1 MLSKVTDYL
10 KNVGKSVVYA
20 TSDVLEKDNEFI
32 YNFANTN
39 KEVFT
44 AAYSS
49 VRNYRTTI
57 NKIETNFKQSKVYQA
72 ADIGIKALF
81 EDLKTGKF
89 YNKARAE
96 EIAATMGGFDMSDDF
111 DIEEFEKGLANRDI
125 AEGDKAVIEAVEKST
140 RLSGELVSDTVARS
154 ASAVISNQKASDRIF
169 FTQNVQM
176 ISGIK
181 AVAETTSLVGKTIN
195 NTNQM
200 LKTMAD
206 NQKTYYERTGRAVDE
221 MHAMMREFL
230 DMQRNLYNAQRKA
243 EQNASGKKKQNYSD
257 IIDYRGVLN
266 LQEYAKN
273 VKSNINRKISDS
285 PAGMLFNG
293 GFGEDANMLAQFVS
307 SPLEFIPKWFVRHLI
322 PEATKNA
329 SKSLNDTLSGLVS
342 TTIAKLNNMA
352 EKDDSPFAKL
362 FGEIF
367 GVKIRKKTKVEVGK
381 YNKGPVPFDG
391 ITRKAIVDV
400 IPGYLRRIEAIIS
413 GNKERVFDYSSGK
426 WTGMENATKK
436 LDTMYM
442 DHIKSTMNEFVGEIE
457 ATLKNVRGATREED
471 ERLTRA
477 RNAIYKDIYEHNGDW
492 TRYTKKGRDYTSQLA
507 REISSGD
514 TTVDANDIKMIAK
527 AIKEIQR
534 KNNGDDW
541 KKIAVKLS
549 NQALSGRE
557 TYTRRMD
564 ELEKNMD
571 SSAFMTALEDI
582 FSNAHINS
590 KTGMPL
596 YISPDKNKKATEQA
610 FQNTLGAAIL
620 KVKDEYKHDIFYYLR
635 SLEDNA
641 TWVREYLST
650 NRIGGGGGN
659 SGNSNVPDFNAIT
672 ALRGNA
678 TNLDPDALYREA
690 QRKLDE
696 YYARARRSDFD
707 SGRVFAYSQYGAG
720 AYGGA
725 ATYMERTT
733 DKAIEQARID
743 KANSQE
749 ENLFWSIFHD
759 TSKAKKDYDS
769 KKFLE
774 QLRDAHDIGEKYEVI
789 KHGVEKLAAAPMKM
803 LEHVIRKADESVYH
817 FMFGRADDEVDEDGN
832 PIQGLLAKTI
842 HEMKA
847 TFKKLNVWLNE
858 KLLDPLKK
866 KLDEW
871 GIHSVTDVLDK
882 ITGGRFSDAKNAIAD
897 TVLGTKGEDGLRT
910 GGWADPFRKAFSYNF
925 GEIYDRRAAEAR
937 RKKERDRA
945 RQEALAE
952 MQAEDDFNS
961 INHAEGTAG
970 KAKSDLFTMLSPG
983 EELISPSG
991 RSRIVS
997 ESESYAPHI
1006 VPKGTT
1012 IYNPQPRSVRK
1023 RQKEIEQQKAVAW
1036 AKNMKFNAS
1045 ADETGGLY
1053 DFEKKIFNNE
1063 KAKAQF
1069 QEQYEYLDMY
1079 LEEKASELIASGTD
1093 EGIALG
1099 QEYLVLYEEFNRY
1112 KSNYAGI
1119 MNPDPKGYGSNY
1131 TIYAKFVKWV
1141 KNAYKALTT
1150 NSLKEAFYVEDQ
1162 KAKQTKANVQNKTES
1177 EPEKIK
1183 NQWLHEQLDKLKY
1196 DEAKPENIARVN
1208 KIADTTA
1215 KTAIG
1220 AGAGL
1225 LLGNPLLGLV
1235 GGAVA
1240 GIVKNNK
1247 AINEFIFGDIE
1258 HDNGLIS
1265 KKTQQYLKDAI
1276 PTVRKTSLIGGIAG
1290 LVTGLGPIP
1299 GILMG
1304 SVAGF
1309 AAKNE
1314 DLMETLFGP
1323 KEEREKRMEK
1333 IKKAAPRMGIGAAAG
1348 ALLGPFGLLGGAA
1361 LGAAG
1366 GLFTTTNTFKELL
1379 YGEIDEDG
1387 NPVKDEDGKL
1397 KGGILGALQVSF
1409 VDPLKEFANDMKT
1422 KAKDFIRDKIVDPIA
1437 GAIKPITAGMK
1448 HIVKDVLTAV
1458 PNALNWVF
1466 EKSFG
1471 IPMGDFLRDKVFG
1484 PIARFTK
1491 GFLKLPFTIFKGILS
1506 APGKIIGGIGNAIR
1520 GGQIRRGTADYMT
1533 AEERLAYR
1541 EQHKT
1546 QFRGN
1551 WIGKILHPFRRDRML
1566 AEDEALARA
1575 HVGDIKNENGEVTS
1589 YGVDTIIQGIEELTT
1604 SERDAGKA
1612 VRTAQRQLN
1621 NIVDKH
1627 FRNRGL
1633 ISLRNDKDKIL
1644 KALNNGKLDQ
1654 AMKLIEK
1661 LKTKDGK
1668 KLSGEELQ
1676 NFQDDVTKAYNVL
1689 EEAKALRKSVG
1700 SRRGRDRSSGLAKYE
1715 KMLKDQGFKNVNLK
1729 SDRQRSRILALLKQE
1744 KSSKAGA
1751 YADTLSEDDK
1761 ISAEATVGAIN
1772 SQTADL
1778 LKALTGIKESIDLI
1792 NTNYDGA
1799 KDTSKGAAGVNKI
1812 FEDLQDTDENGEP
1825 VMKTEFGKSFTRGMS
1840 NSIHKDVVN
1849 SARRRYKVNQRR
1861 HQRKRKDDNLVFE
1874 RITKVKDLGINT
1886 QPNGYWSSNDDRAR
1900 KIFNLLDKNSKFDV
1914 NTALKHAFN
1923 TKNFIKN
1930 FSTAMS
1936 TSNGVFVEADFIN
1949 RIASIRDNKTE
1960 QECLSKAVAAG
1971 IDLTNKTI
1979 FSLDSLNALLGA
1991 SEKQLKYN
1999 TIKEVFKQIK
2009 NYIKAYNVAPTPAEI
2024 QTWFANLSQLRSD
2037 AKYTKQKLKEQA
2049 EQEAEQDNST
2059 PSANPS
2065 PVFSNAD
2072 ADEGTETIPVE
2083 HVSWLKDKWR
2093 EKIKPGL
2100 KGFKSDIGS
2109 SFDDLKDIR
2118 NTKKTK
2124 NLKYELLVVK
2134 GIKAIIDRTTR
2145 VAEATENQD
2154 EREEE
2159 KTKEEKKL
2167 AKKKAKADKKANG
2180 GNLWQRAN
2188 AKVEAFGENV
2198 KNKGDNFLRAL
2209 SHPIKMVK
2217 GAIHGSKEEYESK
2230 QDGDKFSIIDIL
2242 HGIKKGQEKELE
2254 ILKDQEDKG
2263 ERKEPIWKRVLKA
2276 IFGKSLASIAFR
2288 TFALPLGVGLFKN
2301 QVWPL
2306 IKEKA
2311 WPWIQ
2316 NKLFGDPERDDDG
2329 FFGRLKYWFKDHV
2342 VPVLFGEKNEEGVW
2356 TKGWFSGAANFW
2368 EQKAKPFI
2376 FGEDG
2381 NGGVIGKIKDLIKG
2395 ATYVIA
2401 DTGKL
2406 VWSWFANEDFHPV
2419 SETQQ
2424 LFPGIF
2430 KDQDYQ
2436 FSDIDKGSTGFGRK
2450 LLTTWAD
2457 GAGTMVEFATK
2468 TIIQVLPDVLLGLGK
2483 GIVSGVGAWITGKDT
2498 SGANYALQKTVN
2510 SNNYKDAVGQVTNSG
2525 SSEDGLLTYNA
2536 KYGTFNGAGGG
2547 GTTEIGTGSD
2557 LDENGNLISG
2567 SYTEYETDSYGA
2579 VSELLKSNNPIYD
2592 ATTDITADLQEIDSW
2607 YQKYKNGED
2616 PELAEALELA
2626 QKNLVILPMSVFE
2639 SEDAYKAWITSVFG
2653 PEAVESIGWENLMAI
2668 DEPYL
2673 IYGDSEAYR
2682 QVINRMSRGEKFSL
2696 AMFKTLVTGGRT
2708 GRFIPALLRG
2718 GSKVLNLVAKVAS
2731 KFGFT
2736 GKLISVGIKGIAK
2749 VTSVAGGLVDTSVKL
2764 SKTALGDA
2772 KAGEALLVDMAEFQA
2787 KHPKLIGFTKTV
2799 GDFFKG
2805 LFESS
2810 EFLQKI
2816 AEIGKTTMSA
2826 AKKKIAP
2833 LIEKLSTGF
2842 VKGLTSKVPN
2852 LLKSAGQGLLKALP
2866 FINAA
2871 FITTA
2876 FCNGFFDAQNVLG
2889 FNPNGG
2895 IISPNLRLISGVVA
2909 AVNEVLT
2916 AGLVPTDWIAQWF
2929 VDNVM
2934 IGIFGI
2940 EDEYTVAHEAAQRR
2954 VNEYNAAH
2962 GTNLSIREY
2971 NAVYHPSESQLM
2983 TKDLENFDIGSLA
2996 SHWWT
3001 GVQDLFNG
3009 NAIKNLG
3016 LEGFYGG
3023 GTFGRAKEALD
3034 NIDSFFGQVGNTID
3048 TIAGTAKTTKIFGS
3062 GKHVDQRMSNMRY
3075 NAPGDTEYQTVADS
3089 GCGPAAAVS
3098 VLSHYGKGKLEEA
3111 ATFSLKNGY
3120 KEPNGG
3126 TYPGFFGD
3134 YLGQNGIATN
3144 YERDPNNI
3152 MGNLAQGN
3160 PVILMGTG
3168 GGANKSPFDGANGSH
3183 YVTATGLD
3191 RNGNMIIEDP
3201 DERRGGLKYNAK
3213 NVLDRTSIA
3222 IATHPGRGRKRKFG
3236 RSKLPKI
3243 SRTKYGRGIF
3253 GRGYTIDQLDSDG
3266 LQDMRVW
3273 KDPGNEK
3280 DAYIKAISE
3289 RIHKAASGQVSGIYY
3304 KYSNEVA
3311 TAAVNAGLTT
3321 GIDPALALAI
3331 GMMESGMGSTPT
3343 AKNKLNFWGYNYND
3357 ITWEDG
3363 ASDFSNG
3370 TNGDIKMLEF
3380 AFTEWMHR
3388 IADNYYAVGQNC
3400 LYKMYN
3406 NGGHH
3411 QYSGEVNDITTNWV
3425 VDVAY
3430 YMKAIHDVVG
3440 QTLDNMSYH
3449 PGNGNSSVIDD
3460 IAQYLYSTAD
3470 GFTGMTGTDTTP
3482 NKTDIRSYSGDITTT
3497 GYDSTAANGSSG
3509 NQTIFSMIA
3518 EFGKN
3523 VLKKIFGPIYDL
3535 VFGSTSSSSSYS
3547 SGGNYSGSSAGYYDE
3562 NGNWVNAYQGAENAT
3577 SFFLKTLQEQNPN
3590 AHVSATYNDPSY
3602 VKEIGS
3608 PHRGIDFATGG
3619 VTGLKIF
3626 SPVNGVVART
3636 GYESGGY
3643 GNFIRVDDEDGIHS
3657 HVFAHLNE
3665 IPGIS
3670 AGQTVERGQ
3679 QVGISGNTGY
3689 SLGPHLHYEVDD
3701 YRKEANKYNKGTLGW
3716 SVNPDTEYDWSK
3728 YLPEEVIENMGAEN
3742 PLTKIPRYT
3751 GHMTDFSNLS
3761 TDELIDQYSRWLE
3774 STYKNKDK
3782 VNDYT
3787 SQVNIESLNKSYIN
3801 ELGKRRDL
3809 LIQEFSAASH
3819 ASTDSDYYKKA
3830 KSKYDK
3836 YYYRLS
3842 NLLNYKTIQEEKKQ
3856 EEIAKEEKMT
3866 EGERIAAEREEHR
3879 AAYLSGPNYVSSDKM
3894 TPLARSVLRAVHS
3907 KYSEQFSPYISDS
3920 AKDLMIYKGEAK
3932 SESAILK
3939 DLQTNMSWSK
3949 YGINWPYPGEFTA
3962 NGHYSYHDGKYSA
3975 GIGYDLNNNWE
3986 DAEAAKNFINSN
3998 PLIFSN
4004 PDYWRLPD
4012 VDIMKGSLGKRNNF
4026 LREYGDKI
4034 GIIQEYMNSLSYDP
4048 FGNRYNYGKFWDWY
4062 VNRLN
4067 SHVDETINLSKQQF
4081 GEVAVNPEYYNLA
4094 GLGKRFGLGKFNG
4107 ASAILRK
4114 QAEIDKIK
4122 DSRGR
4127 DAAKRDLNKLVEAYI
4142 RENKDLPAISDESK
4156 AIGGQSRNISR
4167 TLGTAKMVKKPRP
4180 VTRPTAPTN
4189 YGKAKLPTLST
4200 TKTYI
4205 NNAVTTTNANSNDI
4219 AMINYS
4225 KLIITII
4232 ELLTSI
4238 NDNSNKVDKIIDL
4251 LRKYGPSFG
4260 IDTSGYGKAK
4270 TGAEKKAVARHSI
4283 VRNHVMDP
4291 SWGFAAMDNMNR
4303 NDVANKFMEEV
4314 QALARE

>member
-140 RLSGELVSDTVARS
+140 RLSGELVSDTIARS

-206 NQKTYYERTGRAVDE
+206 NQKTYYERTGKAVDE

-243 EQNASGKKKQNYSD
+243 EQNASGKKKQSYSD
-257 IIDYRGVLN
+257 IVDYRGVLN

-273 VKSNINRKISDS
+273 VKSNINRKISES

-293 GFGEDANMLAQFVS
+293 GFGEDANMFAQFVS

-367 GVKIRKKTKVEVGK
+367 GVKIRKKTRVEVGK

-426 WTGMENATKK
+426 WTGMEDATKK

-471 ERLTRA
+471 ERLIRA

-514 TTVDANDIKMIAK
+514 TTVDVNDIKMIAK

-534 KNNGDDW
+534 KNNGTDW
-541 KKIAVKLS
+541 KKIATKLS
-549 NQALSGRE
+549 NQALGGRE

-564 ELEKNMD
+564 ELERNMD
-571 SSAFMTALEDI
+571 SSAFMTALEDM

-596 YISPDKNKKATEQA
+596 YISPDKNKKVTEQA

-620 KVKDEYKHDIFYYLR
+620 KIKDEYKHDIFYYLR

-650 NRIGGGGGN
+650 NKIGGGGGKKKN
-659 SGNSNVPDFNAIT
+659 NNGGNPNVPDFNAIA

-696 YYARARRSDFD
+696 DYTRARRSDFD
-707 SGRVFAYSQYGAG
+707 SGRAFAYSRYGENAF
-720 AYGGA
+720 GGA
-725 ATYMERTT
+725 AMYMERTT

-759 TSKAKKDYDS
+759 TSKAKRDYDS

-842 HEMKA
+842 HEMKQ
-847 TFKKLNVWLNE
+847 TFKKLNEWLNE

-871 GIHSVTDVLDK
+871 GIHSVTDALDK

-897 TVLGTKGEDGLRT
+897 TVLGTKGEDGRRT

-961 INHAEGTAG
+961 IYHAEGTAG
-970 KAKSDLFTMLSPG
+970 RAKSDLFTMLSPG

-991 RSRIVS
+991 RSRTVT
-997 ESESYAPHI
+997 EGESYSPHI

-1012 IYNPQPRSVRK
+1012 IYNPQPRNVRK
-1023 RQKEIEQQKAVAW
+1023 QQKAIEQQKAVAW
-1036 AKNMKFNAS
+1036 AKNMKFNAN

-1131 TIYAKFVKWV
+1131 AIYAKFVKWI

-1183 NQWLHEQLDKLKY
+1183 NKWLHEQLDKLKY

-1220 AGAGL
+1220 TGAGL

-1304 SVAGF
+1304 SAAGF

-1409 VDPLKEFANDMKT
+1409 VDPLKDFANDMKT

-1520 GGQIRRGTADYMT
+1520 GSQIRRGTADYMT

-1566 AEDEALARA
+1566 AEDQALAET

-1589 YGVDTIIQGIEELTT
+1589 YGVDTIIQGVEELTT

-1751 YADTLSEDDK
+1751 YADTLSEDDR

-1772 SQTADL
+1772 SQTTDL

-1812 FEDLQDTDENGEP
+1812 FEDLQGTDENGEP

-1849 SARRRYKVNQRR
+1849 SARRRYNVNQRR

-1886 QPNGYWSSNDDRAR
+1886 QPNSYWSSNDDRAR
-1900 KIFNLLDKNSKFDV
+1900 KIFNLLDNNSKFDI

-1936 TSNGVFVEADFIN
+1936 TSKGVFVEADFID
-1949 RIASIRDNKTE
+1949 RIASIKNNKTE

-1979 FSLDSLNALLGA
+1979 FSLDYLNALLGA
-1991 SEKQLKYN
+1991 SEKQIQYN
-1999 TIKEVFKQIK
+1999 TIKEVFKQIQD
-2009 NYIKAYNVAPTPAEI
+2009 YIKAYNVAPTPAEI

-2059 PSANPS
+2059 PPTSPN

-2072 ADEGTETIPVE
+2072 TDEGTEAIPVE
-2083 HVSWLKDKWR
+2083 HVGWLKDKWR

-2167 AKKKAKADKKANG
+2167 AKKKAKADKKANN

-2188 AKVEAFGENV
+2188 ARVEEFGENV

-2254 ILKDQEDKG
+2254 VLKDQEDKG

-2316 NKLFGDPERDDDG
+2316 NKLFGDPDRDDDG

-2368 EQKAKPFI
+2368 EQKAKPFLV
-2376 FGEDG
+2376 GEDG
-2381 NGGVIGKIKDLIKG
+2381 NSGLIGKIKEIVHG
-2395 ATYVIA
+2395 IGYVITDGFNLA
-2401 DTGKL
+2401 K
-2406 VWSWFANEDFHPV
+2406 SWLLNENFSPSDNNPLKDKFGAHTFKNED
-2419 SETQQ
+2419 Q
-2424 LFPGIF
+2424 
-2430 KDQDYQ
+2430 
-2436 FSDIDKGSTGFGRK
+2436 GSSGFIK
-2450 LLTTWAD
+2450 TLLYNWAD
-2457 GAGTMVEFATK
+2457 GLTTIVPFATK
-2468 TIIQVLPDVLLGLGK
+2468 IIVKALPKLFV
-2483 GIVSGVGAWITGKDT
+2483 
-2498 SGANYALQKTVN
+2498 
-2510 SNNYKDAVGQVTNSG
+2510 
-2525 SSEDGLLTYNA
+2525 GLLTGVVEGVKSLFGIGDVEKKMNERLDNNVTNAYINSMSKQMKVNDSGKTEKLLSIDADDVDISGGGSSSSSSSSISSSDNIIKTSSGDDYVNESYNEEVSNGANAQISLA
-2536 KYGTFNGAGGG
+2536 KYG
-2547 GTTEIGTGSD
+2547 SD
-2557 LDENGNLISG
+2557 RVVSKEEYNKKYSWIENVDEMTLDEAI
-2567 SYTEYETDSYGA
+2567 
-2579 VSELLKSNNPIYD
+2579 
-2592 ATTDITADLQEIDSW
+2592 
-2607 YQKYKNGED
+2607 KYAED
-2616 PELAEALELA
+2616 
-2626 QKNLVILPMSVFE
+2626 NLVILPYSMFNDEDSYRAHFE
-2639 SEDAYKAWITSVFG
+2639 GIFG
-2653 PEAVESIGWENLMAI
+2653 PGTIDRYGWDTIKAI
-2668 DEPYL
+2668 QDPIVVDMSSEVYRMIQSERKNEQAFVSETTFRYL
-2673 IYGDSEAYR
+2673 LNCA
-2682 QVINRMSRGEKFSL
+2682 
-2696 AMFKTLVTGGRT
+2696 
-2708 GRFIPALLRG
+2708 RG
-2718 GSKVLNLVAKVAS
+2718 GVVGCKVVP
-2731 KFGFT
+2731 
-2736 GKLISVGIKGIAK
+2736 KLLK
-2749 VTSVAGGLVDTSVKL
+2749 VTT
-2764 SKTALGDA
+2764 KTAAILA
-2772 KAGEALLVDMAEFQA
+2772 KGGKA
-2787 KHPKLIGFTKTV
+2787 
-2799 GDFFKG
+2799 
-2805 LFESS
+2805 
-2810 EFLQKI
+2810 LQKI
-2816 AEIGKTTMSA
+2816 APWYVKPFVALGNLPAKAVSKSGTFIQGVSNGIKYGYDRINDAKELVKVSGGTAKEIKQAGKTAGKILEADVKAGTVTADVVETAVKAADKLDDA
-2826 AKKKIAP
+2826 AKVAD
-2833 LIEKLSTGF
+2833 KLSKCPAWVQQIAKRAEQFFSAMADTKIVKMISNATGKATQKISK
-2842 VKGLTSKVPN
+2842 VLTSAKAKTLGTKFGLWLFEKFPNFATKMTKV
-2852 LLKSAGQGLLKALP
+2852 LTSETVKKAAWVITILSVETDII
-2866 FINAA
+2866 FGAA
-2871 FITTA
+2871 
-2876 FCNGFFDAQNVLG
+2876 D
-2889 FNPNGG
+2889 
-2895 IISPNLRLISGVVA
+2895 
-2909 AVNEVLT
+2909 VNEVLGVT
-2916 AGLVPTDWIAQWF
+2916 GDYNFTSWHYMMAALINTFNNEVL
-2929 VDNVM
+2929 
-2934 IGIFGI
+2934 FGI
-2940 EDEYTVAHEAAQRR
+2940 PDVHDIGPWLTENLFVELFDDQDLK
-2954 VNEYNAAH
+2954 NAIE
-2962 GTNLSIREY
+2962 GTNKRYEAWKNDHPEDADLSRKDWLSAYYPSGTTLY
-2971 NAVYHPSESQLM
+2971 NRDLQEGNWKNVSDNFKAGWGITGDNKDNPVGAFFADVADHWATGMSTISNWWNGLWGQGKDKLNPFELKVPKLIMPSKVLHSDIPDELIDN
-2983 TKDLENFDIGSLA
+2983 TK
-2996 SHWWT
+2996 
-3001 GVQDLFNG
+3001 V
-3009 NAIKNLG
+3009 
-3016 LEGFYGG
+3016 GFG
-3023 GTFGRAKEALD
+3023 A
-3034 NIDSFFGQVGNTID
+3034 
-3048 TIAGTAKTTKIFGS
+3048 

-3098 VLSHYGKGKLEEA
+3098 VLNQYGKGKLEEA
-3111 ATFSLKNGY
+3111 AKYSLANGY

-3126 TYPGFFGD
+3126 TYPGFFKD
-3134 YLGQNGIATN
+3134 YLGQNGIDTQ
-3144 YERDPNNI
+3144 YESDPNKI
-3152 MGNLAQGN
+3152 MGNLAQGK

-3168 GGANKSPFDGANGSH
+3168 NGNNRTPYDGANGSH
-3183 YVTATGLD
+3183 YVTATGID
-3191 RNGNMIIEDP
+3191 RSGNMIIEDP
-3201 DERRGGLKYNAK
+3201 DDRRGALKYNAR

-3222 IATHPGRGRKRKFG
+3222 ISTNPSGRSRSLISNSYGKARLPKSYLNKMPKLKFG
-3236 RSKLPKI
+3236 RGVHTLKDLAK
-3243 SRTKYGRGIF
+3243 
-3253 GRGYTIDQLDSDG
+3253 DA
-3266 LQDMRVW
+3266 LQDLRIW
-3273 KDPGNEK
+3273 KDPGSNKSE
-3280 DAYIKAISE
+3280 YISNIGT
-3289 RIHKAASGQVSGIYY
+3289 RIMQAARYQTQGIFYNHY
-3304 KYSNEVA
+3304 MWVA
-3311 TAAVNAGLTT
+3311 TAAVNAGIKT
-3321 GIDPALALAI
+3321 GMDPAILIAI
-3331 GMMESGMGSTPT
+3331 AIMESGHGTSDVC
-3343 AKNKLNFWGYNYND
+3343 KDKLNFWGWNFTDKTGYA
-3357 ITWEDG
+3357 EG
-3363 ASDFSNG
+3363 ATDFK
-3370 TNGDIKMLEF
+3370 TNGSNAITLQSLEN
-3380 AFTEWMHR
+3380 AFLAYANA
-3388 IADNYYAVGQNC
+3388 ISKGYYDAGQKC
-3400 LYKMYN
+3400 LYQFYD
-3406 NGGHH
+3406 NGGNH
-3411 QYSGEVNDITTNWV
+3411 QYSGEINDITTDWV
-3425 VDVAY
+3425 VDVSK
-3430 YMKAIHDVVG
+3430 YMAAIHNCVG
-3440 QTLDNMSYH
+3440 QTEDNLSWH
-3449 PGNGNSSVIDD
+3449 DPSGKVVLLKDATN
-3460 IAQYLYSTAD
+3460 AWTKTKD
-3470 GFTGMTGTDTTP
+3470 GFNGKIYPATISNDLMVTTNYKGESSDGTSKSSS
-3482 NKTDIRSYSGDITTT
+3482 KTS
-3497 GYDSTAANGSSG
+3497 
-3509 NQTIFSMIA
+3509 TIFTAIA
-3518 EFGKN
+3518 DYGKKVLRSVFGD
-3523 VLKKIFGPIYDL
+3523 FYDL
-3535 VFGSTSSSSSYS
+3535 VFGSPDTDTENTYQNTFQT
-3547 SGGNYSGSSAGYYDE
+3547 GHYNE
-3562 NGNWVNAYQGAENAT
+3562 NGYWVDNNLDAENAT
-3577 SFFLKTLQEQNPN
+3577 DWFTRTLNSTVSLPYARN
-3590 AHVSATYNDPSY
+3590 AEPVRLSDEKPHY
-3602 VKEIGS
+3602 V
-3608 PHRGIDFATGG
+3608 HHGIDFAAAAGTPIISPIDGEVTYRNDDESKDYG
-3619 VTGLKIF
+3619 NNIIVTDAYDSNLTHRFGHMLHASPLSMHSKVKRGETIIGYVGSTGL
-3626 SPVNGVVART
+3626 ST
-3636 GYESGGY
+3636 G
-3643 GNFIRVDDEDGIHS
+3643 N
-3657 HVFAHLNE
+3657 
-3665 IPGIS
+3665 
-3670 AGQTVERGQ
+3670 
-3679 QVGISGNTGY
+3679 
-3689 SLGPHLHYEVDD
+3689 HLHYEIDD
-3701 YRKEANKYNKGTLGW
+3701 IRMPNAHIDAGYGSLKD
-3716 SVNPDTEYDWSK
+3716 SIDPDLQYDWSR
-3728 YLPEEVIENMGAEN
+3728 YLKTIDP
-3742 PLTKIPRYT
+3742 YT
-3751 GHMTDFSNLS
+3751 GQDVSKMGS
-3761 TDELIDQYSRWLE
+3761 DEL
-3774 STYKNKDK
+3774 
-3782 VNDYT
+3782 
-3787 SQVNIESLNKSYIN
+3787 
-3801 ELGKRRDL
+3801 RDMVYAEQERF
-3809 LIQEFSAASH
+3809 IQN
-3819 ASTDSDYYKKA
+3819 
-3830 KSKYDK
+3830 KYDK
-3836 YYYRLS
+3836 ILDP
-3842 NLLNYKTIQEEKKQ
+3842 I
-3856 EEIAKEEKMT
+3856 
-3866 EGERIAAEREEHR
+3866 GREEALAKYNSIENDSVVR
-3879 AAYLSGPNYVSSDKM
+3879 KRLRDEIINIEKSG
-3894 TPLARSVLRAVHS
+3894 
-3907 KYSEQFSPYISDS
+3907 
-3920 AKDLMIYKGEAK
+3920 
-3932 SESAILK
+3932 
-3939 DLQTNMSWSK
+3939 
-3949 YGINWPYPGEFTA
+3949 GINSQ
-3962 NGHYSYHDGKYSA
+3962 NSSY
-3975 GIGYDLNNNWE
+3975 
-3986 DAEAAKNFINSN
+3986 
-3998 PLIFSN
+3998 FSN
-4004 PDYWRLPD
+4004 IKNTALQLDL
-4012 VDIMKGSLGKRNNF
+4012 S
-4026 LREYGDKI
+4026 
-4034 GIIQEYMNSLSYDP
+4034 EYMNRHGYQSAINSSDVSNDYSETTDQIEFDDSEKVKDVENDTKSIGADLELPTKLENNNLNLPTLKGNKMGFGRGKSRSISNQFKMLSEINKMKYAASKSDSSDISQSLANKVKDYIKIFNTDP
-4048 FGNRYNYGKFWDWY
+4048 FATEGVDTRYGK
-4062 VNRLN
+4062 
-4067 SHVDETINLSKQQF
+4067 
-4081 GEVAVNPEYYNLA
+4081 
-4094 GLGKRFGLGKFNG
+4094 
-4107 ASAILRK
+4107 
-4114 QAEIDKIK
+4114 
-4122 DSRGR
+4122 GR
-4127 DAAKRDLNKLVEAYI
+4127 D
-4142 RENKDLPAISDESK
+4142 ISSE
-4156 AIGGQSRNISR
+4156 QSHTISR
-4167 TLGTAKMVKKPRP
+4167 TLGTAKNIKKPKP
-4180 VTRPTAPTN
+4180 LTRPTTPTN

-4200 TKTYI
+4200 TKTYV
-4205 NNAVTTTNANSNDI
+4205 NNATTTTNANSNDI

-4270 TGAEKKAVARHSI
+4270 TGAEKKAAARHSI